1 MSNDLFIRTK
11 GLLGEKHFNKIENAK
26 VCIVGLGGVGGTA
39 FEALLRSGVKN
50 FLIIDFDK
58 VNESNLNRQ
67 ILYTFEDI
75 DSYKV
80 DVAKKRAL
88 QINNDA
94 KINVINGN
102 INEIDLELIRKY
114 NPDFIVDA
122 IDNVSGKILLSE
134 FAISEN
140 IGFIMSLGMAN
151 RLDPTKVKVDRLD
164 KTTTDPLA
172 KKIRYE
178 IRKNNLSTKDIKVV
192 WSTETPV
199 KDENK
204 LHSMIMVPST
214 AGLIIASEVI
224 KYFK

>member
-1 MSNDLFIRTK
+1 MNNDLFIRTK
-11 GLLGEKHFNKIENAK
+11 GLLGEEHFAKLENARI
-26 VCIVGLGGVGGTA
+26 CIVGLGGVGGTA

-67 ILYTFEDI
+67 ILYTYEDI
-75 DSYKV
+75 DSFKV
-80 DVAKKRAL
+80 DIAKKHAI
-88 QINNDA
+88 QINNSA
-94 KINVINGN
+94 KIDVINGN
-102 INEIDLELIRKY
+102 INEIDLNLIREY
-114 NPDFIVDA
+114 NPHFIVDA
-122 IDNVSGKILLSE
+122 IDNVNGKVKLSE
-134 FAISEN
+134 FAIKEN

-172 KKIRYE
+172 KKIRHE

-192 WSTETPV
+192 WSTETPI

-214 AGLIIASEVI
+214 AGLIIANEVI
-224 KYFK
+224 KYFE

>member
-140 IGFIMSLGMAN
+140 VAFIMSLGMAN